1 MRLNTFLKILPNGTN
16 CIICNNITSV
26 RLTLTRKL
34 TGQTRRKLTEV
45 SNTDDELLVTGS
57 GISLQDRISCV
68 QFDET
73 GDVIITLK

>member
-16 CIICNNITSV
+16 CIICNNTTV

-34 TGQTRRKLTEV
+34 AGQARRKLTEI
-45 SNTDDELLVTGS
+45 SNTEDEKLLINS
-57 GISLQDRISCV
+57 GISLQDNISCV

-73 GDVIITLK
+73 GDVTITLK